1 MIWALSAG
9 IMNALAVF
17 FLKKSSQSFLMLF
30 FSLALF
36 GANFLLFRISLKA
49 LVPSVAYAL
58 VITTTLAVLKII
70 EYMAGEISD
79 LALNLMGLALMVL
92 GIFIM
97 R

>member
-1 MIWALSAG
+1 MIWAPSAG

>member
-58 VITTTLAVLKII
+58 GITTTLAVLKII